1 MAKEITADVVQQITR
16 NLIEF
21 GYEGLTAESVQAEV
35 DKYQAG
41 EKATGIIGMMTRDML
56 TKNGYLKED

>member
-1 MAKEITADVVQQITR
+1 MAKEITAEVVQQITR
-16 NLIEF
+16 NLVEF
-21 GYEGLTAESVQAEV
+21 GYEGLTTDHVQAEV

-56 TKNGYLKED
+56 TKNGYIEED

>member
-56 TKNGYLKED
+56 TKNGYIKED

>member
-1 MAKEITADVVQQITR
+1 MAKEITKEVVQQITR
-16 NLIEF
+16 NLVEF

-35 DKYQAG
+35 DKLQTG

-56 TKNGYLKED
+56 TKNGYVEED

>member
-21 GYEGLTAESVQAEV
+21 GYEGLSAESVQAEV

-41 EKATGIIGMMTRDML
+41 EEATGIIGMMTRDML

>member
-1 MAKEITADVVQQITR
+1 MAKEITAVVVQQITR

-56 TKNGYLKED
+56 TKNGYIKED